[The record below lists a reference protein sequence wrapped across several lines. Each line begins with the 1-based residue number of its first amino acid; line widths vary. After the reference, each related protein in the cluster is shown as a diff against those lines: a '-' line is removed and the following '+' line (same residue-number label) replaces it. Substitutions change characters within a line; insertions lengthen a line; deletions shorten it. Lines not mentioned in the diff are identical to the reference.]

1 MAVHLMRLI
10 DWMEVFFYGMIW
22 VAIAIFGFVLSWH
35 LVEEMVDSVVLSCA
49 IGFAGMG
56 GVGLSVS
63 PRATSASRPGSADW
77 CTTIK

>member
-1 MAVHLMRLI
+1 MAVHLVRLI
-10 DWMEVFFYGMIW
+10 DWMEVFLWHDLGGNSNLWFC
-22 VAIAIFGFVLSWH
+22 FVLG
-35 LVEEMVDSVVLSCA
+35 LGREMVDSVVLSCA

-56 GVGLSVS
+56 GVGLSVP